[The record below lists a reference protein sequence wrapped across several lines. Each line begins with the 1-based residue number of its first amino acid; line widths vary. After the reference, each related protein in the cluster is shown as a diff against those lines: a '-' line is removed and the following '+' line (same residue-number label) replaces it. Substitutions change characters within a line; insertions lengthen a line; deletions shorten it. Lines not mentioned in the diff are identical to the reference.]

1 MAYQGS
7 LDGLCG
13 PYAIVNA
20 YHQCDI
26 EEDWLGEDIFAIA
39 CMAIKGW
46 PQVLWEG
53 TSFGQMIKMLKACQ
67 RALQSAYEEADTN
80 YSIKVKYPF
89 RKNAPGSNKEYW
101 KRFDKIF
108 VRDDVICGIIGME
121 VPSEHWF
128 AFDKR
133 AKTLTVFDS
142 THPSDHGMRRLR
154 IEDIHAGVYEK
165 KRYVINPRELI
176 VFSENMTSRTREYK

>member
-1 MAYQGS
+1 MVYQGS

-39 CMAIKGW
+39 CMAIRGW

-53 TSFGQMIKMLKACQ
+53 TSFEQMIKMLKACQ
-67 RALQSAYEEADTN
+67 NSLKSAYEEAGCK
-80 YSIKVKYPF
+80 YPIEVKYPF
-89 RKNAPGSNKEYW
+89 RNNEPGSNKEYW
-101 KRFDKIF
+101 KRFDEEF
-108 VRDDVICGIIGME
+108 FRDSAICGIIGME

-128 AFDKR
+128 AFDISV
-133 AKTLTVFDS
+133 KTLSVFDS
-142 THPSDHGMRRLR
+142 THPSDRRMRRVR
-154 IEDIHAGVYEK
+154 IKEIHAGVYQMK
-165 KRYVINPRELI
+165 SFVINRRELI
-176 VFSENMTSRTREYK
+176 MFCRT

>member
-26 EEDWLGEDIFAIA
+26 EEDWLGEDLFAIA
-39 CMAIKGW
+39 CLAIKGW
-46 PQVLWEG
+46 PHVLWEG
-53 TSFGQMIKMLKACQ
+53 TSLGQMIKMLKACQ
-67 RALQSAYEEADTN
+67 DALQSAYEEADTN
-80 YSIKVKYPF
+80 YPIDVRYPF
-89 RKNAPGSNKEYW
+89 LKNSPGSNEEYW
-101 KRFDKIF
+101 KRFDEIF
-108 VRDDVICGIIGME
+108 SRDDVICGIIGMA

-165 KRYVINPRELI
+165 KKYVICRRELI
-176 VFSENMTSRTREYK
+176 VFSDSERYRIGKQH

>member
-39 CMAIKGW
+39 CMAIEGW

-67 RALQSAYEEADTN
+67 RALQSAYEAAN
-80 YSIKVKYPF
+80 CKYPIKVKYPF
-89 RKNAPGSNKEYW
+89 RKNAPSSNKEYW
-101 KRFDKIF
+101 KRFDEIF
-108 VRDDVICGIIGME
+108 SRDDVICGILGLEFPSQHWISFRKHRGSVLVYDS
-121 VPSEHWF
+121 VPSS
-128 AFDKR
+128 KVSSR
-133 AKTLTVFDS
+133 QTTLEDCYAGAQQPGRFS
-142 THPSDHGMRRLR
+142 TSRKEM
-154 IEDIHAGVYEK
+154 
-165 KRYVINPRELI
+165 I
-176 VFSENMTSRTREYK
+176 VFRRE

>member
-26 EEDWLGEDIFAIA
+26 EESWLGQDIFNIA
-39 CMAIKGW
+39 CLAIKGW
-46 PQVLWEG
+46 PHVLWEG
-53 TSFGQMIKMLKACQ
+53 TSFGQMIKMIKSCQ

-80 YSIKVKYPF
+80 YPIKVKYPF
-89 RKNAPGSNKEYW
+89 HKNAHSSNREYW
-101 KRFDKIF
+101 KRFEDIF
-108 VRDDVICGIIGME
+108 SRDDVICGIIGME
-121 VPSEHWF
+121 VPSEHWL

-142 THPSDHGMRRLR
+142 NHPSDHSMRRMR
-154 IEDIHAGVYEK
+154 IEDIYAGVHEK
-165 KRYVINPRELI
+165 KKYVVNPRELI
-176 VFSENMTSRTREYK
+176 VFRWK

>member
-26 EEDWLGEDIFAIA
+26 EEDWLGEDLFAIA
-39 CMAIKGW
+39 CLAIKGW
-46 PQVLWEG
+46 PHVLWEG
-53 TSFGQMIKMLKACQ
+53 TSFRQMIKMLKACQ
-67 RALQSAYEEADTN
+67 GVLQSAYEEADTN
-80 YSIKVKYPF
+80 YPINVKYPF
-89 RKNAPGSNKEYW
+89 LKNAPGSNKEYW
-101 KRFDKIF
+101 KRFDEIF
-108 VRDDVICGIIGME
+108 SQDDVICGIIGME

-142 THPSDHGMRRLR
+142 THPSDHGMRRIR
-154 IEDIHAGVYEK
+154 IEDIHAGVYK
-165 KRYVINPRELI
+165 KRKDVINRKELI
-176 VFSENMTSRTREYK
+176 VFCRT